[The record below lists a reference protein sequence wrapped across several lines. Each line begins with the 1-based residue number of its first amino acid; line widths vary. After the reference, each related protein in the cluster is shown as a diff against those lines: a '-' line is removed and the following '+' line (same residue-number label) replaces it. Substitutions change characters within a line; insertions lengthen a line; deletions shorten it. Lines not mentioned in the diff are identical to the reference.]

1 MLPSSFAGKAA
12 QALKVGASLIAQ
24 VERELQA
31 ERLAAEAQE
40 RRSKLAIE
48 QQQQELHH
56 IEEQA
61 HKEVRSC

>member
-1 MLPSSFAGKAA
+1 M
-12 QALKVGASLIAQ
+12 Q

-40 RRSKLAIE
+40 RKAKLAIE

-61 HKEVRSC
+61 HKEVRSWPKSAYCGSAHFD